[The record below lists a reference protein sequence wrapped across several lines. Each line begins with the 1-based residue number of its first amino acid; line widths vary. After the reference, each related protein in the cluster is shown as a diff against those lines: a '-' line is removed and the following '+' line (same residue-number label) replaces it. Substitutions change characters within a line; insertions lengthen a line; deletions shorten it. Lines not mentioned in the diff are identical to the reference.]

1 MVGKPSNIEIP
12 SLHYAKNQVVSTV
25 PAFSTRWHKQREI
38 ANYKL
43 RTVTCNLLTKMP
55 QKLILRA
62 GQELKELRLRLGMTT
77 RDVTDLSQKVVASE
91 GNEEFRVSNPWL
103 SEIENSQSIPSIY
116 KLYSLSVIYHV
127 KFGDLLRLYGVDT
140 TKIHKLQTVIAL
152 PQSHLTSVEV
162 FDDTGTITFPVRFDQ
177 AFDKAKTNLLSRMV
191 EIWGEVPI
199 GVIQHLDIRHSMYGY
214 IGLEDRTL
222 YPLLRP
228 GSFVQI
234 DAGIKKVLPIKWQT
248 EYDRPIY
255 FVELR
260 NGYVCSWCELQGSQ
274 LILVPHPLSG
284 CAIRQFKYETE
295 AEIVGRI
302 TGLAMRIVAS
312 SEPASSEIPKLP
324 KPS

>member
-1 MVGKPSNIEIP
+1 
-12 SLHYAKNQVVSTV
+12 
-25 PAFSTRWHKQREI
+25 
-38 ANYKL
+38 
-43 RTVTCNLLTKMP
+43 MP
-55 QKLILRA
+55 EKLILRA

-140 TKIHKLQTVIAL
+140 TKINRLQTEIPL
-152 PQSHLTSVEV
+152 PQTHLTSVEV
-162 FDDTGTITFPVRFDQ
+162 FDDTGTITFPIRFDQ
-177 AFDKAKTNLLSRMV
+177 GFDKAKTNLLSRMV

-199 GVIQHLDIRHSMYGY
+199 GVIRHLDVRHSMYGY
-214 IGLEDRTL
+214 IGSEDRTL
-222 YPLLRP
+222 HPLLRA

-234 DAGIKKVLPIKWQT
+234 DASIKKILTIKWQT

-260 NGYVCSWCELQGSQ
+260 DGYACSWCELQGSQ
-274 LILVPHPLSG
+274 LILIPHPLSG
-284 CAIRQFKYETE
+284 CAIRQFKYEAE
-295 AEIVGRI
+295 AEIMGRV
-302 TGLAMRIVAS
+302 TGLAMRIVPSGESA
-312 SEPASSEIPKLP
+312 PSEIPKLP
-324 KPS
+324 KGS